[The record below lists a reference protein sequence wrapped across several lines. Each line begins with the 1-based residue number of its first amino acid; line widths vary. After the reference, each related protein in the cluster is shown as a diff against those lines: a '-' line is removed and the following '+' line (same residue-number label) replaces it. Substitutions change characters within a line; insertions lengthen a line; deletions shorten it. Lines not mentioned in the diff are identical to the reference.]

1 MKEKLLTCGTFA
13 KICGIEKHVLFHYDE
28 IDLFKPIYVNE
39 KGYRYYS
46 YHQYDTFKVIMALKK
61 LGMSLK
67 DIKTYLDKRN
77 PQLFL
82 ELLDQQEH
90 KLIEYINELQQIHE
104 MLKNFKTLTNDALNA
119 NKIDGMLTY
128 EPYVTMAVENGNEMF
143 INSSE
148 ILPEHPC
155 CVVAASERFIDE
167 NPDKL
172 DTIISIHENA
182 TEFILENPDEAAEL
196 LPDDI
201 VADVEIE
208 KKAISGIKFVYGLN
222 ETYKTSIMDFMQIE
236 VDLGIL
242 EEPIPA
248 TDIFWEG

>member
-119 NKIDGMLTY
+119 NYNEIKIEYL
-128 EPYVTMAVENGNEMF
+128 
-143 INSSE
+143 
-148 ILPEHPC
+148 
-155 CVVAASERFIDE
+155 DE
-167 NPDKL
+167 TKL
-172 DTIISIHENA
+172 LFDS
-182 TEFILENPDEAAEL
+182 L
-196 LPDDI
+196 
-201 VADVEIE
+201 
-208 KKAISGIKFVYGLN
+208 
-222 ETYKTSIMDFMQIE
+222 MQKYF
-236 VDLGIL
+236 G
-242 EEPIPA
+242 
-248 TDIFWEG
+248 

>member
-82 ELLDQQEH
+82 ELLNQQEH
-90 KLIEYINELQQIHE
+90 KLIEYIHELQQIHE
-104 MLKNFKTLTNDALNA
+104 MIKNFKILTNNALNA
-119 NKIDGMLTY
+119 NYNEIKIEY
-128 EPYVTMAVENGNEMF
+128 
-143 INSSE
+143 
-148 ILPEHPC
+148 
-155 CVVAASERFIDE
+155 
-167 NPDKL
+167 
-172 DTIISIHENA
+172 
-182 TEFILENPDEAAEL
+182 
-196 LPDDI
+196 
-201 VADVEIE
+201 
-208 KKAISGIKFVYGLN
+208 LN
-222 ETYKTSIMDFMQIE
+222 ETKLLLSANSRKFTF
-236 VDLGIL
+236 
-242 EEPIPA
+242 
-248 TDIFWEG
+248 